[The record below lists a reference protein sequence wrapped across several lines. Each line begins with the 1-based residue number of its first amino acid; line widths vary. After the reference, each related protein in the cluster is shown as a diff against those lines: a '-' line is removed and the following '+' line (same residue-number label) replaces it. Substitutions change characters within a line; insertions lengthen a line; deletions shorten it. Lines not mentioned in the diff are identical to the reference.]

1 MILAA
6 AGILGLA
13 FALPAVYLVL
23 VVGGDP
29 GTAWDYIWRERTAAL
44 ILRSFGLAASVTVT
58 ATLLAVPLAWLLTRT
73 DLPHRR
79 LWTAVLAMPLA
90 IPSYIGAYTFIS
102 LLGPKGTL
110 QGMLEPLGIERVPD
124 ISGFFG
130 AWLVLSLFTYPL
142 IMLPVRATLRRLDP
156 SLEEAARGMGRQ
168 PREVFTSVILPQLTP
183 AIGAGAMLA
192 CLYVLSDFGAV
203 SMMRFRSFT
212 LDIQTAYSNSFNR
225 TGAAALAFLLMI
237 SMLALMWALSR
248 IQGGVALYRS
258 GPGTKRPHRVE
269 HLGRWRYPA
278 LALCSAVALGALV
291 LPIAVLIGW
300 SVSSIAGTPDW
311 ESIGGAARN
320 SILAAG
326 LTALIAV
333 VCAIPIA
340 YLSVRYPG
348 PLSNA
353 IERLSFTGYALPG
366 IVVALSLVFLGSR
379 LVTGLY
385 QTVAMVVFAFVVL
398 FVPLAI
404 TAVRAA
410 LLQSSPR
417 HAEAARSLG
426 RGPIEAFW
434 TVTAPMIRSGIIAGA
449 ALVGLTALK
458 ELPAT
463 LLLAPIGFD
472 TLATETW
479 NASAVGFFERGAVPA
494 LILLLVSIG
503 PLYLLLTRDRWS
515 G

>member
-1 MILAA
+1 MAV
-6 AGILGLA
+6 AGVLGLA
-13 FALPAVYLVL
+13 FAVPAIYLVL

-29 GTAWDYIWRERTAAL
+29 VTAWDYIWRDRTAAL

-58 ATLLAVPLAWLLTRT
+58 AIVLAVPLAWLLART

-79 LWTAVLAMPLA
+79 LWTVVLAMPLA

-110 QGMLEPLGIERVPD
+110 QGVLEPLGVERVPD

-130 AWLVLSLFTYPL
+130 AWLVLTLFTYPL

-156 SLEEAARGMGRQ
+156 SLEEAARGMGRR
-168 PREVFTSVILPQLTP
+168 PREVFTSVLLPQLIP
-183 AIGAGAMLA
+183 AIGAGAMLV

-203 SMMRFRSFT
+203 SMLRFRSFT
-212 LDIQTAYSNSFNR
+212 LDIQTAFSNSFNR
-225 TGAAALAFLLMI
+225 TGAASLAFLLMLA
-237 SMLALMWALSR
+237 MLVLMWVLGR
-248 IQGGVALYRS
+248 IQGRVSLYRS
-258 GPGTKRPHRVE
+258 GPGTMRPHRVE
-269 HLGRWRYPA
+269 RLGRWRYPA
-278 LALCSAVALGALV
+278 LALCGGVAVGALV
-291 LPIAVLIGW
+291 LPITVLIGW
-300 SVSSIAGTPDW
+300 SASSIAGTPDW
-311 ESIGGAARN
+311 ESITGAARN
-320 SILAAG
+320 SIVASS

-333 VCAIPIA
+333 ACAVPIA
-340 YLSVRYPG
+340 FLSVRYPG

-366 IVVALSLVFLGSR
+366 IVVALSLVFLGAR

-434 TVTAPMIRSGIIAGA
+434 TVTAPMIRGGVIAGA

-472 TLATETW
+472 TLATEIW
-479 NASAVGFFERGAVPA
+479 HASAVGIFERGAVPA

-503 PLYLLLTRDRWS
+503 PLYLLLARDRWS